1 MIRPA
6 PPPSRSP
13 EHAARV
19 EIILAQGHRE
29 EASGREAI
37 RGALDELFENA
48 RQFNSSTAY
57 LELMQFIG
65 RFRFYSPF
73 NAMLIH
79 IQMPGARF
87 VATARRWGRD
97 FHRQVKVGAQPVVI
111 LQPMGPVLFV
121 FDVTG
126 TEPLPGAPPLPGWVE
141 RPFEVR
147 NGTIGTELVW
157 AVENAKRD
165 GVRVSE
171 RPHGSQRAGSIQRAA
186 TTEYLDVLTAGTP
199 VPTRLNVPL
208 RYELLLN
215 SNLSRGA
222 RYATLVHELGHLYC
236 GHQGTPD
243 QKWWPDRRGLPLAV
257 REFEAESICY
267 LVCTRL
273 GVDNPSEQYLA
284 EYVRGCNATPPIS
297 LDCVMRSS
305 WLIEQMGRK
314 RLPMRKGAV
323 QQPISEL

>member
-6 PPPSRSP
+6 PSPSRSP
-13 EHAARV
+13 EHAARA
-19 EIILAQGHRE
+19 ETILAQGHRGQP
-29 EASGREAI
+29 SGREAI
-37 RGALDELFENA
+37 RGALDELFANA
-48 RQFNSSTAY
+48 RQFNSSKAY

-97 FHRQVKVGAQPVVI
+97 FHRQIKVGAQPIVI

-147 NGTIGTELVW
+147 DGIIGTELIW
-157 AVENAKRD
+157 TVENAKRD

-186 TTEYLDVLTAGTP
+186 TIGYLEILTAGTP
-199 VPTRLNVPL
+199 ALKRLNVPL

-215 SNLSRGA
+215 SNLSREA

-243 QKWWPDRRGLPLAV
+243 QRWWPDRRGLPLAV

-267 LVCTRL
+267 LVCT
-273 GVDNPSEQYLA
+273 VWASTIPPSNILPDTCA
-284 EYVRGCNATPPIS
+284 GATPRP
-297 LDCVMRSS
+297 RSV
-305 WLIEQMGRK
+305 WT
-314 RLPMRKGAV
+314 A
-323 QQPISEL
+323 

>member
-6 PPPSRSP
+6 PSPSRPP

-19 EIILAQGHRE
+19 QTILAQGHRG
-29 EASGREAI
+29 EALDREAI

-48 RQFNSSTAY
+48 RQFNSSQAY

-73 NAMLIH
+73 NAMLMH

-199 VPTRLNVPL
+199 APKRLNVPL

-222 RYATLVHELGHLYC
+222 RYATLVHELGHYAASRIMPRRCALSRC
-236 GHQGTPD
+236 AWAH
-243 QKWWPDRRGLPLAV
+243 RRGMSA
-257 REFEAESICY
+257 
-267 LVCTRL
+267 
-273 GVDNPSEQYLA
+273 
-284 EYVRGCNATPPIS
+284 
-297 LDCVMRSS
+297 
-305 WLIEQMGRK
+305 
-314 RLPMRKGAV
+314 
-323 QQPISEL
+323 